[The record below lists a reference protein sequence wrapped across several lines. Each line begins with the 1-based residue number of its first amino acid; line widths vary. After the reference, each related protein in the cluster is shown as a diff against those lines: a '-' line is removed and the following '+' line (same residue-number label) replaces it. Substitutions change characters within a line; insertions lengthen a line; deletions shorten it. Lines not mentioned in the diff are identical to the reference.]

1 MVKRALL
8 VMIQPPGCSG
18 VQALIYNKLLPF
30 LEDSEW
36 EFHFAGPSPELVS
49 VLTEKLNYPTERLH
63 YTRNVSASTRFSIR
77 KNRCAKASFFYL
89 VFGLLQLS
97 ARWLETLTGHDGQA
111 FLLRG
116 LGATIR
122 QAEHHWNF
130 DLIAGK
136 SPDFKV
142 LTLVSEITKALNKPF
157 FALIDDPHGA
167 RDESGFY
174 PSQPDLQRRIFA
186 QSCGVLF
193 MSPLTMER
201 YLEAGLVAPD
211 KAVHLTDSYPEMADL
226 YLPNRSDFPSSSL
239 SKFGQP
245 ILHILYLGM
254 LPEWRPIEPLLDA
267 LTCLHGHRGG
277 SVALQLHIYG
287 YVYPAAS
294 QRIQEDP
301 LLAKIIVIHPM
312 VSYSQSHWLAEDA
325 DLQLVVIG
333 PRHLDNYPSK
343 FFEYLGHHK
352 PVLVLGPLK
361 NPLKTVVES
370 LGIGIYVDG
379 SDPKAIANNLSTISQ
394 DYPSLQQAY
403 KNHAQEIEAY
413 SAHRVARQIC
423 SMFDNALARYSE
435 LSSL

>member
-18 VQALIYNKLLPF
+18 VQAFVYNKLLPF

-36 EFHFAGPSPELVS
+36 ELHFAGPAPELVS
-49 VLTEKLNYPTERLH
+49 ILMEELNYPTDRLH

-77 KNRCAKASFFYL
+77 KNRCAKASFFY
-89 VFGLLQLS
+89 VFFGLLQLT
-97 ARWLETLTGHDGQA
+97 ARWLETITRHDSQA

-116 LGATIR
+116 LGETIR
-122 QAEHHWNF
+122 RAEHRWNF

-142 LTLVSEITKALNKPF
+142 LTLVSEITQALNKPF
-157 FALIDDPHGA
+157 FALIDDPYGA

-174 PSQPDLQRRIFA
+174 PNQPELQRQIFA

-193 MSPLTMER
+193 MSPLTRER
-201 YLEAGLVAPD
+201 YIKAGLVAPD
-211 KAVHLTDSYPEMADL
+211 KAVQLTDSYPEIPDL
-226 YLPNRSDFPSSSL
+226 YLPDRSELSSRRRSRL
-239 SKFGQP
+239 GGP
-245 ILHILYLGM
+245 ILHVLYLGM

-267 LTCLHGHRGG
+267 LTWLHEQSGG
-277 SVALQLHIYG
+277 SVDLHLDIYG
-287 YVYPAAS
+287 YVYPAAGH
-294 QRIQEDP
+294 RIQEDP
-301 LLAKIIVIHPM
+301 LLRKIILIHPM

-352 PVLVLGPLK
+352 PVLVLGPLQ
-361 NPLKTVVES
+361 NPLKAIVES
-370 LGIGIYVDG
+370 LGIGMYVDG
-379 SDPKAIANNLSTISQ
+379 SDPNKIMDALSSLSQ
-394 DYPSLQQAY
+394 DYPSFKHAY
-403 KNHAQEIEAY
+403 TARAQEIEAY
-413 SAHRVARQIC
+413 SAHRVAGQIC
-423 SMFDNALARYSE
+423 NVFDNALARYSRV
-435 LSSL
+435 SSS